1 MPPTESHRRST
12 SPSRTRS
19 RSPTRSSH
27 EHSRQRHCENYDRD
41 RDRDRDRE
49 RRHRHRHGRSH
60 SYSYSHSHSHL
71 LDRDRRTEPEPR
83 HGTRFA
89 ITLPFQARELRK
101 RDLETYEPMFALYL
115 DIQKGKILEDLSE
128 EEVKGR
134 WKSFVGKWNR
144 GELAEGWYDPATL
157 EKARHASAVA
167 PGSGD
172 SYKAA
177 GEGRHQG
184 ILPSA
189 GDGVD
194 EEQEDED
201 DDEYGPTPQYDSSRG
216 GRAPGPAIP
225 TMQDLELRKETAMEE
240 AIANRRDARQQH
252 RAEIRARKST
262 LRHMEDEVTPRA
274 EPGTHERRME
284 KRREAAASNRAFA
297 ESRRGGS
304 PMEAAPDDE
313 LMGSGEND
321 LEAIKSARERE
332 QRKKNEREI
341 RREEILR
348 AKAAER
354 EERVR
359 QYREKEEA
367 TIGWLKTLAKQKFG

>member
-1 MPPTESHRRST
+1 MPPTESRRRST

-19 RSPTRSSH
+19 RSPTRSSNGH
-27 EHSRQRHCENYDRD
+27 GRHRHYEGKDQDRG
-41 RDRDRDRE
+41 RDRDRE
-49 RRHRHRHGRSH
+49 RRPRHRH
-60 SYSYSHSHSHL
+60 SHSHSHSHSHRH
-71 LDRDRRTEPEPR
+71 DRDRHTELKPR
-83 HGTRFA
+83 HETRVA
-89 ITLPFQARELRK
+89 ISLPFQARELRK
-101 RDLETYEPMFALYL
+101 RDLETYKPMFAMYL
-115 DIQKGKILEDLSE
+115 DIQKGKILEELSE

-157 EKARHASAVA
+157 EKARSASVVV
-167 PGSGD
+167 PGPGD
-172 SYKAA
+172 SYNAA
-177 GEGRHQG
+177 GNESHKGAV
-184 ILPSA
+184 PSSSDHA
-189 GDGVD
+189 NEV
-194 EEQEDED
+194 QREDD
-201 DDEYGPTPQYDSSRG
+201 DDEYGPMPQYDSSRG
-216 GRAPGPAIP
+216 GRALGPAIP
-225 TMQDLELRKETAMEE
+225 TMQDLELRKETAIEE
-240 AIANRRDARQQH
+240 AIATRHDARQQH
-252 RAEIRARKST
+252 RAEIRSHKST
-262 LRHMEDEVTPRA
+262 LRHMEDEVAPRA

-304 PMEAAPDDE
+304 PMDAAPDDE

-321 LEAIKSARERE
+321 LEAIKAARERE

-348 AKAAER
+348 ARAAER

-367 TIGWLKTLAKQKFG
+367 TIGWLKTLAKQRFG